1 MTQVV
6 LPRLN
11 QTGANEWSDVQSND
25 EALQKVVNGELESD
39 NIKNGTIDDT
49 DLVSPNNATYR
60 LLGQGFSVMSLELAA
75 GTYILMTAT
84 RNNNGIAVNKE
95 RIINESVLA
104 FAPAAISLNKA
115 DYEVG
120 GKTQKLRLRAQVMSN
135 ATKATIKY
143 TFGLYPLTLEGSG
156 VELKAVLGT
165 VVAGST
171 VEISEPAASTITGA
185 AGADFSIPADGAYCL
200 GFVTSAK
207 LNANQSSFL
216 QAQLQT
222 RNT

>member
-25 EALQKVVNGELESD
+25 EALQKVINGELESD
-39 NIKNGTIDDT
+39 NIKDGTLN
-49 DLVSPNNATYR
+49 DLDLLSPNNATYR
-60 LLGQGFSVMSLELAA
+60 LLGQGFSTMVLEQVA

-84 RNNNGIAVNKE
+84 RNNNGIAPNKE

-104 FAPAAISLNKA
+104 FAPAAVSLNKA

-120 GKTQKLRLRAQVMSN
+120 GKAQKLRLRAQVMSN

-143 TFGLYPLTLEGSG
+143 TFGLYPLTLEGT
-156 VELKAVLGT
+156 VNELKAVLGT

-171 VEISEPAASTITGA
+171 VEISEPAASTITSA
-185 AGADFSIPADGAYCL
+185 AGADFSIPPDGAYCL
-200 GFVTSAK
+200 GVVTSAK